1 MLQNQIERFEELK
14 LHENNQIIIID
25 NASTYEP
32 LLEYYNTL
40 PYEIIRLSKNY
51 GHYAI
56 GKVYDEYQK
65 TYHLNST
72 NYVYTDPDIIPIEDC
87 PDTFLGYFSEL
98 LSKYSLDKVGFG
110 LKIDDLP
117 DHFKLKADVIK
128 WESQWFDNPITSNIF
143 RAKIDT
149 TFGLRRANTSPGL
162 TDKCIRTGYP
172 YESRHLPWYLNYDN
186 LSDEYTN
193 YLNTITESS
202 HWSKQLK

>member
-149 TFGLRRANTSPGL
+149 TSEIPFYL
-162 TDKCIRTGYP
+162 T
-172 YESRHLPWYLNYDN
+172 N
-186 LSDEYTN
+186 L
-193 YLNTITESS
+193 
-202 HWSKQLK
+202 LKGKRYRVCRVCCVIMYVVRLIS